1 MQEVKVQKL
10 ASLPQL
16 STSEV
21 HQVAVISLCYK
32 IKLRTSK
39 LRTQLY
45 IFIITTIKWTVRYKM
60 NKLTRTS
67 HLNFKTIIMNC
78 FIIIM
83 LAGCNSAA
91 SGNSSNNSPDQQT
104 IEAALTIDNAGIIP
118 VFSNI
123 PTSTVIY
130 VHNNSTTTISG
141 ISYSLANNNSNK
153 TSSQQNTN
161 ENIDSGQCVAIAAGQ
176 SCALKITTPSL
187 NTQQIQ
193 GSMLL
198 KASYVFA
205 NKAKSFSQLINYALV
220 DPKSVQTNDGVKFKS
235 GANIS
240 GYGNTTGYTTLYLY
254 ASGNKQNYVISDIT
268 INKPSLKLNMNYN
281 QLTLAA
287 NSVQAIEISSPIM
300 SSSIDATITVKSN
313 STNNASLTTLN
324 PQNSALQKSL
334 SDTQFSDSASLA
346 VEPSSAGAILVT
358 GTVPLINTANGT
370 SSSML
375 IQNAGNQ
382 DAVIGSV
389 SAETGISGITGCSNV
404 TLAAGDTCIINF
416 NVTEAGGSAN
426 ITIPYTGGSASS
438 VAGNV
443 TWFNGIGA
451 ALVSVS
457 VADNPLS
464 FSATLG
470 ATTQVTVTNIGGY
483 TLNNINIP
491 APIVL
496 GGHATASVITTQGSD
511 TCTGQKLDVGSSCSY
526 LVSVEDSFTDL
537 NQQINLGF
545 TASYIGS
552 NGTASYSRIMSLIYN
567 STAYGAIIALSTLS
581 NMSISGNNVESE
593 TQNLTISNNGAA
605 TATLTSIG
613 LVDNPAYLLA
623 DNGNCGSSIA
633 AGSSCTLTLKL
644 GPIDNSSSTESTG
657 IANYLVNYAAV
668 GQTPAGMES
677 TSVAW
682 SVSSNAPQ
690 PPIINMVTSVT
701 GCASGDGIT
710 TTCMDNP
717 TATGGTAGNIQI
729 VLTFTNS
736 STVTAASTI
745 SLPES
750 SSSLFTV
757 PGYTLASSSCVNGA
771 ATNNGS
777 CTIVYNLPSKTSESA
792 FQSNLNQA
800 DFAYNYTYG
809 AYSGSGTSNLAT
821 MVDIVMPLL
830 SISDITSFGQSKF
843 TTATINWSNLYQSS
857 TPTTATAATESNGTS
872 PVTGLSSVTPASCG
886 SVTNNSASCTSKITA
901 TLNTPAKN
909 GYLLHATAA
918 GEVTATPESFTVFS
932 NQVIFVTSGTWNG
945 NLGNYSGADSKCG
958 MDESKPSAGSPG
970 AGKSYK
976 ALLYLNNA
984 TSNGVKY
991 YRTDGTTLIATATGG
1006 FLVGETNTLI
1016 NSISATYKNTWTGG
1030 DQANENCATRSGAWL
1045 LSIES
1050 GLMKG
1055 NTGSSSSKTTTWAFS
1070 SSINCNLSKSL
1081 YCVAQ

>member
-1 MQEVKVQKL
+1 M
-10 ASLPQL
+10 
-16 STSEV
+16 
-21 HQVAVISLCYK
+21 
-32 IKLRTSK
+32 
-39 LRTQLY
+39 
-45 IFIITTIKWTVRYKM
+45 IKWTVRYKM
-60 NKLTRTS
+60 NKLTRTN

-176 SCALKITTPSL
+176 SCALNITTPSL
-187 NTQQIQ
+187 NIQQIQ

-205 NKAKSFSQLINYALV
+205 NKAKSFSQLINYGLV
-220 DPKSVQTNDGVKFKS
+220 DPKSVQINDGVKFKS

-240 GYGNTTGYTTLYLY
+240 GYGNATGYTTLYLY

-324 PQNSALQKSL
+324 SQNSALQKSL
-334 SDTQFSDSASLA
+334 SDTQFSDSASLV

-382 DAVIGSV
+382 DAVIGNV
-389 SAETGISGITGCSNV
+389 SAETEISGITGCSNV
-404 TLAAGDTCIINF
+404 TLAAGDTCTINF

-451 ALVSVS
+451 ALVSVA
-457 VADNPLS
+457 VANNPLS

-483 TLNNINIP
+483 TLNNINIS

-496 GGHATASVITTQGSD
+496 GGHATATVITTQGSD

-526 LVSVEDSFTDL
+526 LVLVEDNFTDL

-545 TASYIGS
+545 TASYMGS

-581 NMSISGNNVESE
+581 NMSISGNNIESE
-593 TQNLTISNNGAA
+593 TQNLTISNNGTAN
-605 TATLTSIG
+605 ATLTSIG

-657 IANYLVNYAAV
+657 IANYLINYAAV

-682 SVSSNAPQ
+682 SVSSNIIQ

-701 GCASGDGIT
+701 DCASGDGIT

-717 TATGGTAGNIQI
+717 TATGGTAGNIQV

-736 STVTAASTI
+736 STITAASTI

-809 AYSGSGTSNLAT
+809 PTGNLSGSGSNNLAT
-821 MVDIVMPLL
+821 SIDVVMPTLAIE
-830 SISDITSFGQSKF
+830 SINNIEQSESG
-843 TTATINWSNLYQSS
+843 TATINWSNLYQA
-857 TPTTATAATESNGTS
+857 TVPTTTTSATKANGTS
-872 PVTGLSSVTPASCG
+872 APGLSSATPATCDSIV
-886 SVTNNSASCTSKITA
+886 SNLASCTSLIT
-901 TLNTPAKN
+901 TTSSTPVGT
-909 GYLLHATAA
+909 GYLLNVTAA
-918 GEVTATPESFTVFS
+918 GGLSATPESFTIFS
-932 NQVIFVTSGTWNG
+932 NNVIFVTTSAWNG
-945 NLGNYSGADSKCG
+945 NLAGFAGANTKCNG
-958 MDESKPSAGSPG
+958 ATNKPKNGAPG
-970 AGKSYK
+970 TGKTYK
-976 ALLYLNNA
+976 ALLNSNNA
-984 TSNGVKY
+984 TVFGTAY
-991 YRTDGTTLIATATGG
+991 YRTDGLTLIATATGG
-1006 FLVGETNTLI
+1006 NLVGANSLTNA
-1016 NSISATYKNTWTGG
+1016 ISTTSNAAWTG
-1030 DQANENCATRSGAWL
+1030 AAYNCSNWTSSDRTVAGSTGKINVSTSEWWTPNSTL
-1045 LSIES
+1045 CN
-1050 GLMKG
+1050 
-1055 NTGSSSSKTTTWAFS
+1055 NTSR
-1070 SSINCNLSKSL
+1070 L